1 MSEKGSAFSLCFGP
15 PECKL
20 VLAIDFSYS
29 FYVPLYHLSLFLSIV
44 VYYFYVSKAGNNC
57 LKKQCAASDTSEH
70 PYKGPGDM
78 KCVSSTSE
86 AFGRAGAG
94 ELASAGISLGLN
106 WQAARTAHLF

>member
-1 MSEKGSAFSLCFGP
+1 MFLKLEIIV
-15 PECKL
+15 CKNS
-20 VLAIDFSYS
+20 VLH
-29 FYVPLYHLSLFLSIV
+29 P
-44 VYYFYVSKAGNNC
+44 
-57 LKKQCAASDTSEH
+57 DTSEH

-78 KCVSSTSE
+78 KCMSSTSE